1 MRAQAAVLRDPGKP
15 FTVEDVSLAAP
26 GPGEAL
32 VRVAGAGMCHTDVL
46 FRGLAELPMPMVFG
60 HEGSGVVEAV
70 GPGVTRVA
78 PGDHVVMS
86 YDSCGWCGRCVT
98 GAASYCDEFMTRNLS
113 GVRAD
118 GSAGATGP
126 GGEPVAA
133 RWFGQSCFAT
143 HAVATERNLV
153 TVDKSLPLELLGPLG
168 CGLQTGAGSVLI
180 ALDVRPAEAIAVFGA
195 GAVGLAAVMAAK
207 VAGAGEI
214 VAVDL
219 HASRRELAL
228 ELGATR
234 ALDGADTGLA
244 DAVGEVDHSFDTTGV
259 PEVIRTAIAVLR
271 PGGSCGLVGAGGGE
285 VTLRPAALAGRTVR
299 FILEG
304 DAVPQQFIPML
315 IGLWRQGRFPFDR
328 LIRTYPL
335 GGINDAERDSASGAT
350 VKPVLL
356 PAS

>member
-1 MRAQAAVLRDPGKP
+1 M
-15 FTVEDVSLAAP
+15 F
-26 GPGEAL
+26 
-32 VRVAGAGMCHTDVL
+32 
-46 FRGLAELPMPMVFG
+46 
-60 HEGSGVVEAV
+60 
-70 GPGVTRVA
+70 
-78 PGDHVVMS
+78 
-86 YDSCGWCGRCVT
+86 
-98 GAASYCDEFMTRNLS
+98 
-113 GVRAD
+113 
-118 GSAGATGP
+118 
-126 GGEPVAA
+126 
-133 RWFGQSCFAT
+133 
-143 HAVATERNLV
+143 
-153 TVDKSLPLELLGPLG
+153 
-168 CGLQTGAGSVLI
+168 I
-180 ALDVRPAEAIAVFGA
+180 ALNVRPADGIAVFGA

-234 ALDGADTGLA
+234 ALDGADPGLA
-244 DAVGEVDHSFDTTGV
+244 AAIGEVDHSFDTTGV

-285 VTLRPAALAGRTVR
+285 VTLRPTALAGRTVR

>member
-1 MRAQAAVLRDPGKP
+1 MRAQAAILRDPGKP
-15 FTVEDVSLAAP
+15 FTVEDISLAPP

-86 YDSCGWCGRCVT
+86 YDSCGWCGRCLT
-98 GAASYCDEFMTRNLS
+98 GAAPYCDEFMARNLS

-118 GSAGATGP
+118 GSTGAICSV
-126 GGEPVAA
+126 GEPVAA
-133 RWFGQSCFAT
+133 RWFGQSSFAT

-180 ALDVRPAEAIAVFGA
+180 SLNVRAGAGIAVFGA

-207 VAGAGEI
+207 AAGADEI

-234 ALDGADTGLA
+234 ALDGADPDLA
-244 DAVGEVDHSFDTTGV
+244 AAVGQVDHSLDTTGV

-271 PGGSCGLVGAGGGE
+271 PGGSCGLVGAGGE
-285 VTLRPAALAGRTVR
+285 ITLPPTALAGRTVR
-299 FILEG
+299 FIFEG
-304 DAVPQQFIPML
+304 DAVPQEFVPRL
-315 IGLWRQGRFPFDR
+315 IRLWRQGRFPFDR

-335 GGINDAERDSASGAT
+335 DAINDAERDSASGAT

-356 PAS
+356 PGT